1 MNGSTAPTDVLTDV
15 FEDRLGGFGEA
26 MQNIYAGNYG
36 DDIADIGSAMAT
48 VAQNAKNLNPT
59 NIERMTTT

>member
-1 MNGSTAPTDVLTDV
+1 
-15 FEDRLGGFGEA
+15 